1 MAYLGAPTSTAA
13 QHGYIGKAPASASYF
28 EITDIS
34 GSFNGSTQT
43 FALQSGGASISPAS
57 HFQTIVALDGVV
69 QEPGTAYTISGS
81 NITFTGGSG
90 PASSVT
96 FWGIVMGDAFN
107 IGTPND
113 GSVVA
118 DTLATGAV
126 TSAKILDGTIANT
139 DFAAASVDSA
149 AIKALAVGTGE
160 IAASAV
166 TAAKVAD
173 SAVTFNKL
181 NANTAHVDRVQAFTV
196 AQRGTIADQGVRTGP
211 ASTNTV
217 TLDLATSNY
226 FKLTS
231 NANISMANP
240 SNVTA
245 GQGGAIVF
253 VSNGSFTV
261 SWGSQWRFPTGS
273 APTMSTTAA
282 KVDRVDYFVQSANT
296 IHSVATIDLLGTA

>member
-43 FALQSGGASISPAS
+43 FALQSGGASISPAT

-107 IGTPND
+107 IGTPAD
-113 GSVVA
+113 ASVVA
-118 DTLATGAV
+118 
-126 TSAKILDGTIANT
+126 AKIAAGAIANT
-139 DFAAASVDSA
+139 KFAAAAVDSA

-181 NANTAHVDRVQAFTV
+181 NANTAHTDRVQSFTV
-196 AQRGTIADQGVRTGP
+196 AQRGTIADQGVRTSP
-211 ASTNTV
+211 APANTV

-226 FKLTS
+226 FSLTS
-231 NANISMANP
+231 NANIVMANP

-253 VSNGSFTV
+253 TSNGSFTV
-261 SWGSQWRFPTGS
+261 SWGSQWRFPLAA
-273 APTMSTTAA
+273 APTMSTTAG
-282 KVDRVDYFVQSANT
+282 KVDRVDYFVQSSNT

>member
-1 MAYLGAPTSTAA
+1 MAYIGAPTSTAA

-43 FALQSGGASISPAS
+43 FALQSGGASISPAT
-57 HFQTIVALDGVV
+57 HFQCIVALDGVV

-107 IGTPND
+107 IGTPAD
-113 GSVVA
+113 ASVVA
-118 DTLATGAV
+118 AKIGTGAV

-139 DFAAASVDSA
+139 DFAAAAVDTA

-160 IAASAV
+160 LAASAV
-166 TAAKVAD
+166 SSAKIAD
-173 SAVTFNKL
+173 SAIIFNKL
-181 NANTAHVDRVQAFTV
+181 NANTAHTDRVQSFSV
-196 AQRGTIADQGVRTGP
+196 AQRGTIASQGVRTSP
-211 ASTNTV
+211 APANTV

-226 FKLTS
+226 FSLTS
-231 NANISMANP
+231 NANITMANP

-253 VSNGSFTV
+253 TSNGSFTV
-261 SWGSQWRFPTGS
+261 TWGSQWRFPL
-273 APTMSTTAA
+273 AVVPTMSTVAG
-282 KVDRVDYFVQSANT
+282 KVDRVDYFVQSSNT

>member
-43 FALQSGGASISPAS
+43 FALQSGGASISPAT

-107 IGTPND
+107 IGTPAD
-113 GSVVA
+113 ASVVA
-118 DTLATGAV
+118 
-126 TSAKILDGTIANT
+126 AKIAAGAIANT
-139 DFAAASVDSA
+139 KFAAAAVDSA

-181 NANTAHVDRVQAFTV
+181 NANTAHTDRVQSFTV
-196 AQRGTIADQGVRTGP
+196 AQRGTIADQGVRTSP
-211 ASTNTV
+211 APANTV

-226 FKLTS
+226 FSLTS
-231 NANISMANP
+231 NANITMANP

-253 VSNGSFTV
+253 TSIGSFTV
-261 SWGSQWRFPTGS
+261 SWGSQWRFPLAV
-273 APTMSTTAA
+273 APTMSTTAG
-282 KVDRVDYFVQSANT
+282 KVDRVDYFVQSSNT